1 MVETSQRK
9 KQLRRLV
16 KSRLELLRPT
26 DGSFVQ
32 DRLRDQVR
40 RTVQRFPGLWGVYRP
55 MPGEADP
62 TIAAAEM
69 GGDIEW
75 CYPRIVGDK
84 MEFAR
89 GDLFEKTSLGF
100 EQPILSAPA
109 IPMSELVG
117 VLVPG
122 LAFDG
127 QGGRLGRGRGYY
139 DRALAGYNGMKVGIA
154 FSCQILEGIPLEAWD
169 LKMDAIITETS
180 VIRIGGVFK

>member
-1 MVETSQRK
+1 METSQRK
-9 KQLRRLV
+9 KQLRRLI
-16 KSRLELLRPT
+16 KSRLELLRPAE
-26 DGSFVQ
+26 GSFLQ
-32 DRLRDQVR
+32 ERLRDRVM
-40 RTVQRFPGLWGVYRP
+40 RTVLRFPGLWGIYRP

-62 TIAAAEM
+62 TVPMAEL

-89 GDLFEKTSLGF
+89 GDLFETTPLGF
-100 EQPILSAPA
+100 EQPIFSEPA
-109 IPMSELVG
+109 VPLADMVG

-139 DRALAGYNGMKVGIA
+139 DRALAGYQGMKVGIA

-180 VIRIGGVFK
+180 VIRCGGVFK